1 MKNNILILGPKCSG
15 KTTFMHTL
23 LDIKN
28 KPTITIGTDMFCYK
42 YSNNNKIFFWDVGN
56 GLHYKELIY
65 SLLTKVD
72 TIIIV
77 EDNNTIDFIN
87 QTILFIN
94 NYNIKNIIVIF
105 NMIEKPHNFNETQIK
120 SLNPNIAFN
129 IFYID
134 CNNFDEVINI
144 SKFIENNIII

>member
-15 KTTFMHTL
+15 KTTFMYTL

-28 KPTITIGTDMFCYK
+28 KPSITIGTDMFCYK
-42 YSNNNKIFFWDVGN
+42 YSNNNKIYFWDIGN

-94 NYNIKNIIVIF
+94 NYNKKNIIFIF
-105 NMIEKPHNFNETQIK
+105 NMIEKPNNFNEKQIE

-144 SKFIENNIII
+144 SKFIENNIVI